1 MFSVELSVR
10 DIGGQPVIALRGE
23 LDLASTPAA
32 AAHLIAAVSAR
43 GPSVIVD
50 LGALDYIGYS
60 GLGVLVRVR
69 KWALENGGDLALAAP
84 GQQVRRILEATGLVE
99 VFAVYPT
106 VQLAVSGTRP
116 AHAPPAAR
124 RTGADTASSLL
135 AVPADAMCGRYRLVG
150 SLPGCALE
158 ASPRW
163 PACRPQRRT
172 PGRARSRSRYPAP
185 CPTGRRDP
193 GPCRGW
199 RPAGS

>member
-1 MFSVELSVR
+1 MFSVELSVL

-116 AHAPPAAR
+116 AHAPPAR
-124 RTGADTASSLL
+124 RTSADTDSSLL
-135 AVPADAMCGRYRLVG
+135 GVPPDALCGRYRLVG
-150 SLPGCALE
+150 SLPGCTLDP
-158 ASPRW
+158 SPRW
-163 PACRPQRRT
+163 PACRPQRPA
-172 PGRARSRSRYPAP
+172 PGRAHSRSRLQAR
-185 CPTGRRDP
+185 CPSRRRGL

-199 RPAGS
+199 RPAG

>member
-116 AHAPPAAR
+116 AHAAPAPR
-124 RTGADTASSLL
+124 RAGPDTSLL
-135 AVPADAMCGRYRLVG
+135 GVPPDALCDRYRLVG
-150 SLPGCALE
+150 SLPGCTLDP
-158 ASPRW
+158 SPRW
-163 PACRPQRRT
+163 PACRPQRPA
-172 PGRARSRSRYPAP
+172 PGRARSRSRLQAR
-185 CPTGRRDP
+185 CLSRRRSA
-193 GPCRGW
+193 GTCRGW
-199 RPAGS
+199 RPAGY

>member
-10 DIGGQPVIALRGE
+10 DIGGQAVIALRGE

-84 GQQVRRILEATGLVE
+84 VQQVRRILEATGLVE
-99 VFAVYPT
+99 VFAIYPT
-106 VQLAVSGTRP
+106 VQLAVSAGRP
-116 AHAPPAAR
+116 QHAAPAPR
-124 RTGADTASSLL
+124 RTGADTEGFLPGG
-135 AVPADAMCGRYRLVG
+135 PADLLCGRYRLVS
-150 SLPGCALE
+150 SLPGCTLDP
-158 ASPRW
+158 SPRW
-163 PACRPQRRT
+163 PACRPQRPV
-172 PGRARSRSRYPAP
+172 PGRARSRTRLRAP
-185 CPTGRRDP
+185 CPSRRRRP
-193 GPCRGW
+193 GACRGS
-199 RPAGS
+199 RPAGW